1 MDCINLFVP
10 YFLQEVTSMAVRI
23 AEYLGQRTDVDD
35 PIEPITDGMQAQCPF
50 MDRTCDKISK
60 KNHPVCCVRKPDNT
74 LWIVCEHRLCSTRQ
88 KKKII
93 NGNKIELIDTIL
105 VDHQRDILRKVAR
118 LIYQDHQLQDDEIGV
133 KREVNIPLPD
143 SDNSYHADYVMRN
156 FSGRGRV
163 DEVLLEMQ
171 GGGETSSTGSITRHI
186 AAWAESEVP
195 TNELLRQLVT
205 ANTIETN
212 AWRRQQEQFL
222 VKGNVVDQTG
232 GKIVFAV
239 GSLLYDYLHRR
250 FRNANLRDLKAH
262 NWTLCI
268 FAFKENT
275 TQAPT
280 PGPIPLE
287 IDESRTLFT
296 NYSTF
301 VRFLTDQG
309 APRPEL
315 FEGTFLRLD
324 NSTVTIQPR

>member
-1 MDCINLFVP
+1 
-10 YFLQEVTSMAVRI
+10 MAVSI
-23 AEYLGQRTDVDD
+23 AEYLGQRTDVEQQIV
-35 PIEPITDGMQAQCPF
+35 PVSKGTLPQCPF
-50 MDRTCDKISK
+50 MDRTCDKVSK
-60 KNHPVCCVRKPDNT
+60 NNHPVCSVRKPDST
-74 LWIVCEHRLCSTRQ
+74 IWIVCEHRLCSTRQ
-88 KKKII
+88 KKTII
-93 NGNKIELIDTIL
+93 SGERTQL
-105 VDHQRDILRKVAR
+105 VDNVLVEHQRDILRKVAK
-118 LIYQDHQLQDDEIGV
+118 LIYQDPELQDSEIGV

-171 GGGETSSTGSITRHI
+171 GGGETSSTGAITRHI
-186 AAWAESEVP
+186 ATWADLEIP
-195 TNELLRQLVT
+195 TNEILRRPVA

-268 FAFKENT
+268 LAFKEDT
-275 TQAPT
+275 SDEPR
-280 PGPIPLE
+280 PGPIPLI
-287 IDESRTLFT
+287 IDDSKTLFT

-315 FEGTFLRLD
+315 FEGSFLRLD
-324 NSTVTIQPR
+324 NSTVTIMPR

>member
-1 MDCINLFVP
+1 
-10 YFLQEVTSMAVRI
+10 MAVSI
-23 AEYLGQRTDVDD
+23 AEYLGQRTDVE
-35 PIEPITDGMQAQCPF
+35 EPIVPIVDGTQVLCPF
-50 MDRTCDKISK
+50 MDRTCDKASK
-60 KNHPVCCVRKPDNT
+60 SNHPVCSVRKPDGT
-74 LWIVCEHRLCSTRQ
+74 IWIVCEHRLCSTRQ
-88 KKKII
+88 KKKAII
-93 NGNKIELIDTIL
+93 NGRSQQVENIL
-105 VDHQRDILRKVAR
+105 VEHQKDILRKVAK
-118 LIYQDHQLQDDEIGV
+118 LIYQDNALLDAEIGV

-156 FSGRGRV
+156 FSGRGRA

-171 GGGETSSTGSITRHI
+171 GGGETSSTGAITRHVTQ
-186 AAWAESEVP
+186 WANLKSP
-195 TNELLRQLVT
+195 TNEILRQSVA

-239 GSLLYDYLHRR
+239 GSLLYDYLYKR

-268 FAFKENT
+268 LAFKEDL
-275 TQAPT
+275 TQPPT
-280 PGPIPLE
+280 MGPIPLT
-287 IDESRTLFT
+287 IDDSKTLFT

-315 FEGTFLRLD
+315 FEGSFLKLD
-324 NSTVTIQPR
+324 NSTVTITPR

>member
-1 MDCINLFVP
+1 
-10 YFLQEVTSMAVRI
+10 MAVRI
-23 AEYLGQRTDVDD
+23 AEYLGQRTDVEQNIL
-35 PIEPITDGMQAQCPF
+35 PIEKGTQAQCPF
-50 MDRTCDKISK
+50 MDRTCDKVSK
-60 KNHPVCCVRKPDNT
+60 NNHPVCSVRKPDNT
-74 LWIVCEHRLCSTRQ
+74 IWIVCEHRLCSTRQ
-88 KKKII
+88 KKTVVFE
-93 NGNKIELIDTIL
+93 GRPRQIDNIL
-105 VDHQRDILRKVAR
+105 VEHQKDILRKVAHH
-118 LIYQDHQLQDDEIGV
+118 IYQDNNLLDSEIGI

-156 FSGRGRV
+156 FSGRGRA

-186 AAWAESEVP
+186 AAWAAMETP
-195 TNELLRQLVT
+195 TNENLRTLVP

-239 GSLLYDYLHRR
+239 GSLLYDYLYKR

-268 FAFKENT
+268 LAFKENT
-275 TQAPT
+275 EIVAQ

-287 IDESRTLFT
+287 IDKTKSLFT

-315 FEGTFLRLD
+315 FEGKFLKLD
-324 NSTVTIQPR
+324 NTTMIINPLHQPLDPQE

>member
-1 MDCINLFVP
+1 
-10 YFLQEVTSMAVRI
+10 MAVSI
-23 AEYLGQRTDVDD
+23 AEYLGQRTDVEETIT
-35 PIEPITDGMQAQCPF
+35 PIVRGNQAQCPF
-50 MDRTCDKISK
+50 MDRTCDKVSK
-60 KNHPVCCVRKPDNT
+60 NNHPVCCVRKQDNT
-74 LWIVCEHRLCSTRQ
+74 IWIVCEHRLCSTRQ
-88 KKKII
+88 KKTVIVGERTRQVD
-93 NGNKIELIDTIL
+93 NVL
-105 VDHQRDILRKVAR
+105 VEHQRDILRTVAR
-118 LIYQDHQLQDDEIGV
+118 FIYQDPELQDSEIGV

-156 FSGRGRV
+156 FSGRGRA

-171 GGGETSSTGSITRHI
+171 GGGETSSTGAISRHI
-186 AAWAESEVP
+186 GAWADLEFP
-195 TNELLRQLVT
+195 TNEILRRPVA

-239 GSLLYDYLHRR
+239 GSLLYDYLYKR

-268 FAFKENT
+268 LAFKEDSSHEK
-275 TQAPT
+275 Q
-280 PGPIPLE
+280 PGPIPLI
-287 IDESRTLFT
+287 IDDTKTLFT

-309 APRPEL
+309 SPRPEL

-324 NSTVTIQPR
+324 NSTVTIMPR

>member
-1 MDCINLFVP
+1 MSVC
-10 YFLQEVTSMAVRI
+10 I
-23 AEYLGQRTDVDD
+23 AEYLGQRTDVDQQIV
-35 PIEPITDGMQAQCPF
+35 PVAKGTQIQCPF
-50 MDRTCDKISK
+50 MDRTCDKASK
-60 KNHPVCCVRKPDNT
+60 VRNPTPPVCSVRKPDGT
-74 LWIVCEHRLCSTRQ
+74 VWIVCEHRLCSTRQ
-88 KKKII
+88 KKTVIV
-93 NGNKIELIDTIL
+93 NGRTKQIENNL
-105 VDHQRDILRKVAR
+105 VEHQRDILRKVAK
-118 LIYQDHQLQDDEIGV
+118 LIYQDPELQDSEIGV

-171 GGGETSSTGSITRHI
+171 GGGETSSTGAITRHI
-186 AAWAESEVP
+186 AAWADLEFP
-195 TNELLRQLVT
+195 TNEILRRPVA

-268 FAFKENT
+268 LAFKEDT
-275 TQAPT
+275 SDEPQ
-280 PGPIPLE
+280 PGPIPLI
-287 IDESRTLFT
+287 IDDSKTLFT

-315 FEGTFLRLD
+315 FEGSFLRLD
-324 NSTVTIQPR
+324 NSTVTIMPR